1 MAFDVNTITLQ
12 GAIAVASATV
22 SNKLVIDGCDA
33 TTDVLTQA
41 QAAQIA
47 TRPATPGST
56 TTEIALAGSTDNH
69 VFAYAEFLLGEST
82 GGDFN
87 SFFLYGHLEDDT
99 STVFVIS
106 VCSSTNPVHLPAS
119 GDVTNRT
126 EIQFD
131 LTFTP
136 NAEVV
141 KVADTSMYCTRGEF
155 LILKERAVTTHAE
168 GTPTTGEAQDIY
180 GVKTFKDGFKTDSV
194 SPATTNAKIDFPSG
208 IKTDVINPHS
218 SAANALVEIPRI
230 KSSSIVQS
238 EDMGIYVSPDADN
251 NSTINLFH
259 NGSIAGLR
267 LTTCTNGTTKGWD
280 FADGKIVS
288 TTTGCSIGAINDGI
302 ENIYVRAI
310 ENDNTGAGTSA
321 SKLFITGHSAAGDD
335 VNDFTAQLT
344 IGRYD
349 STATHVGFEFSG
361 YNPNTNNIS
370 SFVVTGYSVGTSSK
384 PVGAIYANKLI
395 SCVLPSFQTGNNV
408 ELGAILF
415 IRIVADANVTLYAG
429 TDIIEGQS
437 QTKSGVTITPE
448 TYFAAIDVTASG
460 VFISGGGDTGVSTG
474 TMWRLLSTAFMTSF
488 VDSGVTKYQGYAL
501 AMRIE

>member
-33 TTDVLTQA
+33 TTDVFTQA

-106 VCSSTNPVHLPAS
+106 VCSSTNPVHIPAS

-126 EIQFD
+126 EVQFD

-168 GTPTTGEAQDIY
+168 GTPTTGEAQSIY
-180 GVKTFKDGFKTDSV
+180 GKKSFK
-194 SPATTNAKIDFPSG
+194 NG
-208 IKTDVINPHS
+208 IKTDSIS
-218 SAANALVEIPRI
+218 ADTSAATYITIPRI
-230 KSSSIVQS
+230 ENTQIKTDYIYPKTANEKVTLATGIKTNWISPSTMTYVEFTHNVRAASIG
-238 EDMGIYVSPDADN
+238 DK
-251 NSTINLFH
+251 TH
-259 NGSIAGLR
+259 
-267 LTTCTNGTTKGWD
+267 GTTLYAKTID
-280 FADGKIVS
+280 
-288 TTTGCSIGAINDGI
+288 NDSS
-302 ENIYVRAI
+302 
-310 ENDNTGAGTSA
+310 GTS
-321 SKLFITGHSAAGDD
+321 LVITGHSAINDD
-335 VNDFTAQLT
+335 ANDLTAQLT

-349 STATHVGFEFSG
+349 SQVSNVGFKFEGF
-361 YNPNTNNIS
+361 NPDTSNYS
-370 SFVVTGYSVGTSSK
+370 YFVITGYSVGTLGN
-384 PVGAIYANKLI
+384 PVETIYANKLK
-395 SCVLPSFQTGNNV
+395 SCVLDGCTLPSNITTAAPAIGMVTLIYISTASDVTVWPMGVDVTDSTSQTIGGVTVTPSIYYAEIVASTGVASTGNERVPQN
-408 ELGAILF
+408 
-415 IRIVADANVTLYAG
+415 
-429 TDIIEGQS
+429 
-437 QTKSGVTITPE
+437 TK
-448 TYFAAIDVTASG
+448 
-460 VFISGGGDTGVSTG
+460 
-474 TMWRLLSTAFMTSF
+474 WRLLMTAHTAYNS
-488 VDSGVTKYQGYAL
+488 VNYYAYAL